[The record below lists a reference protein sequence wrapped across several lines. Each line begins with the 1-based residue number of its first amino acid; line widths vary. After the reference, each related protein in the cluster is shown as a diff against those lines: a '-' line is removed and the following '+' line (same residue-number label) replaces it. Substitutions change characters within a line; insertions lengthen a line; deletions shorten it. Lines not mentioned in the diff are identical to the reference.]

1 MEDISNATMTSFGAM
16 LLTDTGKHQGF
27 IIPGKICSKYQNDFE
42 FNNFYFILFYVQDN
56 NESYTQKN

>member
-27 IIPGKICSKYQNDFE
+27 IIPGKICSKYQKLHKIYSE
-42 FNNFYFILFYVQDN
+42 GY
-56 NESYTQKN
+56 